1 MNRVTQRNR
10 SRAWLATLL
19 VFLSAAIVPSLLHA
33 QRAELEKIIKRKVL
47 PNGLEVIVVENHG
60 VPLATIEVNV
70 RNGAFT
76 QSPEYAGLA
85 HMYEHMFFRANSKY
99 PEPESFVGRAGDLGA
114 VFNGTTAEERVNYYL
129 TVSADSME
137 AGVRFLASALLAPL
151 FKQEELERER
161 QVVIGEYDRNE
172 SSPFFRLNREMDKLL
187 YPGNFSRKNI
197 IGDRQVILTTTPEKM
212 RTIQR
217 KYYVPNNSVLIVSG
231 DVNPERVFAIAE
243 RELGSWQKGS
253 DPFASD
259 PIPQIPALTKN
270 DGIVVEADVGAVTV
284 LLQWQGPSVG
294 KDPKST
300 YAADVFSDVLN
311 DPGSNFQQ
319 RLVDSGLWQ
328 SMGVNYYTLNNVGP
342 ISISGQT
349 SPQNLRKALA
359 ALDAE
364 IAKFTSPNYFDPG
377 ELESV
382 KAHRAVTSAF
392 DRERSSGFAHTLGF
406 WWSVANLEYYMG
418 YVDNMAKQ
426 TTADLRAYAA
436 KYIVGKPRITGV
448 LIDPASRRQL
458 GLTTTEL
465 TSRGNE

>member
-1 MNRVTQRNR
+1 MPQRNR
-10 SRAWLATLL
+10 SHAGLATLL
-19 VFLSAAIVPSLLHA
+19 FIMGSLLAPSLLMA

-47 PNGLEVIVVENHG
+47 ANGLEVIVVENHG

-70 RNGAFT
+70 KNGSFT

-99 PEPESFVGRAGDLGA
+99 SEPESFVGRAGDLGA
-114 VFNGTTAEERVNYYL
+114 VFNGTTREEVVNYYL
-129 TVSADSME
+129 TVPADSLG
-137 AGVRFLASALLAPL
+137 AGIGFLSSALLSPL
-151 FKQEELERER
+151 FLQEELERER

-172 SSPFFRLNREMDKLL
+172 SSPFFRLNQEMDKLL
-187 YPGNFSRKNI
+187 YPGNFSRKNV

-231 DVNPERVFAIAE
+231 DVNPEEVFRLAE
-243 RELGSWQKGS
+243 RELGGWKRGE
-253 DPFASD
+253 DPFIAD

-270 DGIVVEADVGAVTV
+270 QGVIVEADVGAVTV
-284 LLQWQGPSVG
+284 FLQWQGPSVG

-311 DPGSNFQQ
+311 DAGSNFQQ

-342 ISISGQT
+342 ITISGQT
-349 SPQNLRKALA
+349 SPENLRKALA
-359 ALDAE
+359 ALEAE
-364 IAKFTSPNYFDPG
+364 IAKFKDPGYFDAG

-392 DRERSSGFAHTLGF
+392 DRERASGFAHTLGF
-406 WWSVANLEYYMG
+406 WWSVADLEYYMG

-426 TTADLRAYAA
+426 TTADLRAYGS

-448 LIDPASRRQL
+448 LINPAAKRQIS
-458 GLTTTEL
+458 LTTQEL
-465 TSRGNE
+465 ANEGTR